1 MPPFELP
8 FHLSSTGLPLAFLL
22 FNDYR
27 EDKPGLSEYSQD
39 NPVGPGKSDANP

>member
-27 EDKPGLSEYSQD
+27 KPDLSEYSQD